1 MQIQDDIL
9 GLIGRTPM
17 VKLRRITAGLPCTV
31 VGKLESWNPSGSVKD
46 RTAAR
51 IVAEAE
57 RRGLLKPGGTIVE
70 STSGN
75 MGVGLSLVAAV
86 KGYKCIVV
94 TTDKQSED
102 KVNLVKAYGSD
113 VRICPTAV
121 EPDDPRSFYS
131 VGKKIAAETPNSFY
145 ANQFFNPDNPAAH
158 YATTGPEIWEQTDGK
173 VDVVVSGL
181 GTGGSLCGAGR
192 YLKEKNPNI
201 KIVGADPQG
210 SLFYDFFHT
219 KTVARAEMYKVEGI
233 GEDVFP
239 STLDF
244 SVLDDVIRTQ
254 DGESFRMARRLARE
268 EGILGGGST
277 GAGLAATM
285 HYIAKHNG
293 LPGKLVVFLVCER
306 GERSLGKTYND
317 EWMRR
322 HGFLLDGEETPAKD
336 LVHRKGRPIHALVTL
351 EPSASMAD
359 AIRIMQEMD
368 VSTIPV
374 VRDGQVV
381 GTVREEQVIDLLL
394 HAPAGDKNRRE
405 TKVEE
410 VMEDPLPEVS
420 SDTPLGEIHQLFL
433 RGNHAVLVKLEGGRR
448 EILTKYDLIHGLAR

>member
-1 MQIQDDIL
+1 MHIHDDIL
-9 GLIGRTPM
+9 GLIGHTPL
-17 VKLRRITAGLPCTV
+17 VKLRRISAHLPCTLIA
-31 VGKLESWNPSGSVKD
+31 KLESWNPSGSVKD
-46 RTAAR
+46 RTASR

-57 RRGLLKPGGTIVE
+57 RRGALRPGGTIVE

-158 YATTGPEIWEQTDGK
+158 YATTGPEIWEQTEGK

-192 YLKEKNPNI
+192 YLKEKNPEI
-201 KIVGADPQG
+201 KVVGVDPHG

-219 KTVARAEMYKVEGI
+219 KTVARAEMYMIEGI

-244 SVLDDVIRTQ
+244 SVLDDVIRVQ

-277 GAGLAATM
+277 GAGLVGALRYAE
-285 HYIAKHNG
+285 KHDG
-293 LPGKLVVFLVCER
+293 LAGKTVVFLVCER

-322 HGFLLDGEETPAKD
+322 HGYLVDGEDTPARD
-336 LVHRKGRPIHALVTL
+336 LVKRKDREIQSLVSL
-351 EPSASMAD
+351 APDASMAE
-359 AIRIMQEMD
+359 AIRIMREMD

-381 GTVREEQVIDLLL
+381 GTIREEQVIDLLL
-394 HAPAGDKNRRE
+394 HSPQGRE
-405 TKVEE
+405 TVVEE
-410 VMEDPLPEVS
+410 CMEDPLPEVNA
-420 SDTPLGEIHQLFL
+420 DTPIGEIHQLFL
-433 RGNHAVLVKLEGGRR
+433 RGNHAVLVKLDGGRR
-448 EILTKYDLIHGLAR
+448 EILTKYDLIHGLAKS

>member
-1 MQIQDDIL
+1 MQIHDDIL

-31 VGKLESWNPSGSVKD
+31 VAKLESWNPSGSVKD
-46 RTAAR
+46 RTAWR

-57 RRGLLKPGGTIVE
+57 KRGLLKPGGTIVE

-86 KGYKCIVV
+86 KGYKCVVV

-192 YLKEKNPNI
+192 YLKEKNPNV
-201 KIVGADPQG
+201 KIVGVDPQG
-210 SLFYDFFHT
+210 SLFYDYFHT

-277 GAGLAATM
+277 GAGLCGALR
-285 HYIAKHNG
+285 YVEKHGG

-306 GERSLGKTYND
+306 GERSLGKAYND

-322 HGFLLDGEETPAKD
+322 HGFLIEGGETPARD
-336 LVHRKGRPIHALVTL
+336 LVKRKERAIQSLVTL
-351 EPSASMAD
+351 APDASTAE
-359 AIRIMQEMD
+359 AIRIMREMD

-374 VRDGQVV
+374 LKDGQVV
-381 GTVREEQVIDLLL
+381 GTIREEQVIDLLL
-394 HAPAGDKNRRE
+394 HSPKGRE
-405 TKVEE
+405 TTVAE

-420 SDTPLGEIHQLFL
+420 ADTPIGEIHQMFV
-433 RGNHAVLVKLEGGRR
+433 RGNHAVLVRLEGGRR
-448 EILTKYDLIHGLAR
+448 EILTKYDLIHGLAKS